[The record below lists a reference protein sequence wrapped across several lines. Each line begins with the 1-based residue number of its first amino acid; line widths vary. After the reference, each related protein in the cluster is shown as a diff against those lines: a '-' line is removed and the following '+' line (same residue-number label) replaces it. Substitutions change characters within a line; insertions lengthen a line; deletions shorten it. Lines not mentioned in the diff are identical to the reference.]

1 MFDSKHRELITTLI
15 VISLMLFLVIGLNTK
30 AFAEDYDLAA
40 VGDVSCGA
48 EGKKTLNAIGKTN
61 PDFTIV
67 LGDLAYK
74 KNSPKCFSDATK
86 SAGIKKT
93 GCVIGNNDDR
103 TSSATKAALKFCSL
117 PTSGYKS
124 LKFKGDLYILM
135 NSEKSF
141 KKDSSQYNFVLSELK
156 SDAAKNARYIIVII
170 HNPFLSCQCS
180 HDAREFSTY
189 QSIFSTYGV
198 DLVLQAHNHNVQ
210 YYKVDSIIYQVS
222 GAGGRSHY
230 PLGPTPKPTFFQNDN
245 LYGFSAIKLT
255 DDDINGAFYSN
266 NGKAVSGSDF
276 SMNQKKGSSAD
287 SATSPRSPF

>member
-124 LKFKGDLYILM
+124 LKFKGDLYILV

-230 PLGPTPKPTFFQNDN
+230 ALGPTPKPTFFQNDN

-255 DDDINGAFYSN
+255 DDDTDGAFYSN
-266 NGKAVSGSDF
+266 TGNAVSGSDF
-276 SMNQKKGSSAD
+276 SVNQTKESSAD
-287 SATSPRSPF
+287 STMLPRSPF